1 MITKLFR
8 FSATV
13 VKVVDA
19 DTLDVLVDLGFRINQ
34 EVRVRLF
41 GINAPER
48 NALGGSE
55 ATAYVKKKLPVGS
68 SVIIETFKNPTDKYG
83 RWLATVYL
91 DDVNVN
97 QLIVADGHAVEF
109 LC

>member
-1 MITKLFR
+1 MTKLFR

-13 VKVVDA
+13 VKIVDA
-19 DTLDVLVDLGFRINQ
+19 DTIDFLVDLGFRINQ

-55 ATAYVKKKLPVGS
+55 ATAYVKTKLPVGRE
-68 SVIIETFKNPTDKYG
+68 VIIETFKNPTDKYG
-83 RWLATVYL
+83 RWLATIYL
-91 DDVNVN
+91 DDVNLN
-97 QLIVADGHAVEF
+97 QLIVADGHAVPF
-109 LC
+109 FC